1 MVSGS
6 LIIVPDVRAPCKT
19 IRPSGVMVSGSLIIV
34 PDCPFRV
41 GTCCG
46 RPVVEQTQD
55 ASNEAVPLAELIESA
70 KRLLSVAKVRAEVL
84 KTCPACPMA
93 EGFRCR
99 KTPPTPHWDRDLCE
113 LWVGQFMVL
122 SYDREAPNQ
131 HAVLDLYEDEHWS
144 HKIRTPSA
152 GIGRQGNTNG
162 DSGTRSRRSTG
173 GPACLLSISAVMR
186 MSEKSGGN
194 TQCPLNQ
201 T

>member
-6 LIIVPDVRAPCKT
+6 LIIVPDARAPCKT

-46 RPVVEQTQD
+46 RPVVEQRQD
-55 ASNEAVPLAELIESA
+55 ASVPLAELIESA
-70 KRLLSVAKVRAEVL
+70 KRLLSVVKVRAEVL

-144 HKIRTPSA
+144 HKIKNP
-152 GIGRQGNTNG
+152 
-162 DSGTRSRRSTG
+162 
-173 GPACLLSISAVMR
+173 L
-186 MSEKSGGN
+186 GGN
-194 TQCPLNQ
+194 WQTGQYQRRLKNTLKEINGRPGLPLVHFSGHANERKIGWKY
-201 T
+201 TMPAK